1 MSQIT
6 IAIPDDTNRQLSVAA
21 QASGLT
27 IEQFIHDLILE
38 GIAQRQ
44 ADEQD
49 AQEALSVYHEVTNT
63 NQVYPAEAVAEYMR
77 AKLTDPNAAG
87 PVPIKWRN

>member
-27 IEQFIHDLILE
+27 IEQFVHELILE

-49 AQEALSVYHEVTNT
+49 AQEALSLYHEVTNT

-77 AKLTDPNAAG
+77 AKLTDPNSAG
-87 PVPIKWRN
+87 PAAIKWRS

>member
-27 IEQFIHDLILE
+27 IEQFVHDLILE

-44 ADEQD
+44 AGEQD

-63 NQVYPAEAVAEYMR
+63 NQVYPAEAVAE
-77 AKLTDPNAAG
+77 
-87 PVPIKWRN
+87 

>member
-27 IEQFIHDLILE
+27 IEQFVHDLILE

-77 AKLTDPNAAG
+77 AKLTDPNGAG
-87 PVPIKWRN
+87 PAAIKWRN

>member
-27 IEQFIHDLILE
+27 IEQFVHDLILE
-38 GIAQRQ
+38 
-44 ADEQD
+44 
-49 AQEALSVYHEVTNT
+49 ALLKDRPMSKTPKKPSRCIT
-63 NQVYPAEAVAEYMR
+63 
-77 AKLTDPNAAG
+77 K
-87 PVPIKWRN
+87 

>member
-27 IEQFIHDLILE
+27 IEQFVHDLILE

-44 ADEQD
+44 ADE
-49 AQEALSVYHEVTNT
+49 
-63 NQVYPAEAVAEYMR
+63 
-77 AKLTDPNAAG
+77 
-87 PVPIKWRN
+87 

>member
-63 NQVYPAEAVAEYMR
+63 NQVYSAEAVAEYMR
-77 AKLTDPNAAG
+77 AKLTDPIAAG
-87 PVPIKWRN
+87 PAAIKWRN